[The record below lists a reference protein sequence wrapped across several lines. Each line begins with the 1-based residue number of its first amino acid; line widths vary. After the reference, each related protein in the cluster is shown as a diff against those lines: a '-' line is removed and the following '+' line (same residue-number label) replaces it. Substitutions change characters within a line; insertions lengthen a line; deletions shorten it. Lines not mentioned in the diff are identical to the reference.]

1 MLSLQRILFD
11 RITSVMFTLE
21 ERVSAGMLS
30 ITLGGNVA
38 EIGTTTTGKVPTCGK
53 HVLSAKSYWIV

>member
-1 MLSLQRILFD
+1 
-11 RITSVMFTLE
+11 MFTLE